1 MRVHLIKKQSIQDFY
16 FRNPRSKKSFEFWLT
31 IIKNV
36 DWETPLDIIVTF
48 NKADILGKSS
58 NRVVFDIAGN
68 YYRMIC
74 KYHFGKNKVH
84 LFVKWIG
91 THADYTKICN
101 EGRQYSINAY

>member
-1 MRVHLIKKQSIQDFY
+1 M
-16 FRNPRSKKSFEFWLT
+16 

-36 DWETPLDIIVTF
+36 DWEIPLDIIDTF

-58 NRVVFDIAGN
+58 NRIVFDIAGN
-68 YYRMIC
+68 HYRMIC
-74 KYHFGKNKVH
+74 KYHFGKKRVH

-91 THADYTKICN
+91 THADYTKLCN